1 MDKFFDA
8 MDRFFSFVRKHC
20 GAFYWVCW
28 AYSIGLMI
36 LQLVFESYEHIETVI
51 AIAFIPMNLISWPVF
66 LEANKLKGLPIPV
79 WRTAVFLPAASALLP
94 LLVLF
99 DR

>member
-1 MDKFFDA
+1 MDKFFDTL
-8 MDRFFSFVRKHC
+8 DRFFSFVRKHC

-66 LEANKLKGLPIPV
+66 LEALKLKLLPLPV
-79 WRTAVFLPAASALLP
+79 QKTVWALPVASTLLP
-94 LLVLF
+94 LLLF
-99 DR
+99 FGF